1 MAHLLHKVSA
11 GVLNRVGV
19 GGRGLEVLLR
29 DDTLT
34 RLANWQIAIDRWLG
48 SSAEL
53 RVRDLSSSPHA
64 PLCGL
69 LGLPHSREAG
79 FQELAPEGWGGD
91 TLEDW
96 D

>member
-1 MAHLLHKVSA
+1 M
-11 GVLNRVGV
+11 
-19 GGRGLEVLLR
+19 GGRLICSPGVSGGLGGGGWRSCFR

-34 RLANWQIAIDRWLG
+34 RLANWQIAIDCWLG

-53 RVRDLSSSPHA
+53 RVRDLSSSPQG
-64 PLCGL
+64 PLYGL

-79 FQELAPEGWGGD
+79 FQELAPEGWWRD